1 MYGGDIKVI
10 LQPKN
15 KFLCDNSAF
24 NMRKKNIIN
33 IWSQNYV
40 EQAWARIWIQTQSIT
55 RTRDRGHETE
65 SGNSKKWGQGQARNK
80 AKYTLTDLCDKM

>member
-1 MYGGDIKVI
+1 MVI

-24 NMRKKNIIN
+24 NMRKKNIIY

-55 RTRDRGHETE
+55 RTRTWDRGHETE